1 MKPTPLYFLCFILLL
16 SSCQYSKGV
25 KKDLATGLSASYNGF
40 SMEEIFLVDSDRN
53 RLTNNIV
60 PLGKTVYVIATG
72 VKNFVEENGKVFPGC
87 TIVLTDKNKKQLL
100 NLPDAF
106 ADMEEG
112 LLAAEAKALQAQ
124 LNTGSPM
131 VAGETYY
138 LAVRFFDKKKTE
150 NQILAN
156 ADIVVQ

>member
-1 MKPTPLYFLCFILLL
+1 MKPTQLLLSCFIFLL

-25 KKDLATGLSASYNGF
+25 KKDLATGLSANYNGF
-40 SMEEIFLVDSDRN
+40 AMDEIFLVDSDKK

-60 PLGKTVYVIATG
+60 PLGNTVYVIATG
-72 VKNFVEENGKVFPGC
+72 VKNYTEEDGKVFPGC

-106 ADMEEG
+106 AEMSQGLPPEE
-112 LLAAEAKALQAQ
+112 AVNLQAS

-138 LAVRFFDKKKTE
+138 LAVRFFDKKK
-150 NQILAN
+150 
-156 ADIVVQ
+156 